1 MKTKPD
7 PKPIVTATTTV
18 SITIQGKTFQM
29 TKEEAQQLAQSLVS
43 VVGLPTEI
51 KIPKRSKE
59 EMEAFKKAFEEAQ
72 KLLPPSP
79 SVQWPKPYNEGAL
92 PWEMLPHLPSQPRI
106 IFEVTPKREPGF
118 YQ

>member
-1 MKTKPD
+1 MKTKTD

-29 TKEEAQQLAQSLVS
+29 TKEEAQEFAQSLVS
-43 VVGLPTEI
+43 AVGLPTKI
-51 KIPKRSKE
+51 KIPERSKE
-59 EMEAFKKAFEEAQ
+59 EMDAFEKAFKEAQ
-72 KLLPPSP
+72 KMRPLAPP
-79 SVQWPKPYNEGAL
+79 VQWPKPYNEGAL
-92 PWEMLPHLPSQPRI
+92 PWEIPRWPSKPRI